1 MWDPHNAS
9 FYFAWII
16 AGVLAGLLAWI
27 CFTLYENDN
36 PEILINILLNLYDIP
51 VGSDEAKNIID
62 SYGEHL
68 YYLPFY
74 GLNISFFLTLFLSF
88 MAGHRRWFLK
98 RSLLLITKAVVAGIC
113 GYLSFLIGS
122 IVSIVLMIENNSLFI
137 DWTPWML
144 TGFFIAFIIS
154 FQTDIKR
161 KRALIG
167 AFISIIFGLSSMYV
181 WDNSQNAL
189 VDTRDDMLLSYMIY
203 CVGFAISIAITFP
216 KSECYFLRV
225 EGPIKAMDIAIY
237 KWINAIFHNRQF
249 TIGKSINCD
258 LQITWDLQ
266 SDIAPE
272 IAEVKMKGGHLY
284 LIALEEGVFTRKK
297 EMKPNEKIRLY
308 HGTHFRIGQ
317 TKVTYIERDI

>member
-98 RSLLLITKAVVAGIC
+98 RSLLLITKAVVAGIAIPVVPHRKHRVDRPDDREQFPL
-113 GYLSFLIGS
+113 YRLDP
-122 IVSIVLMIENNSLFI
+122 M
-137 DWTPWML
+137 DAAPWL
-144 TGFFIAFIIS
+144 LP
-154 FQTDIKR
+154 R
-161 KRALIG
+161 LYH
-167 AFISIIFGLSSMYV
+167 IFSRPTS
-181 WDNSQNAL
+181 N
-189 VDTRDDMLLSYMIY
+189 
-203 CVGFAISIAITFP
+203 
-216 KSECYFLRV
+216 
-225 EGPIKAMDIAIY
+225 
-237 KWINAIFHNRQF
+237 
-249 TIGKSINCD
+249 
-258 LQITWDLQ
+258 
-266 SDIAPE
+266 
-272 IAEVKMKGGHLY
+272 
-284 LIALEEGVFTRKK
+284 LEEG
-297 EMKPNEKIRLY
+297 
-308 HGTHFRIGQ
+308 H
-317 TKVTYIERDI
+317 